1 MVDCYLYFHLV
12 CSVIGLIFERL
23 ISTRRQPRL
32 PPISRVIRFYQFNCL
47 FSPLLTNSFKLANNV
62 MSLNGYTH
70 SKYIIAFNRQV
81 ICLGVPRIALG
92 IMNILPN
99 LDRYWYFFC
108 ICMAT
113 KLVYRHPTNLA
124 ARHIAISNDF
134 CCYQVIRFDLN
145 KSILDSMLV
154 AIAIKTISTDIVS
167 SSVMQVF
174 ALT

>member
-99 LDRYWYFFC
+99 LDRYWYFSVFVWQPSLS
-108 ICMAT
+108 IVIQLILPRGT
-113 KLVYRHPTNLA
+113 LRSPT
-124 ARHIAISNDF
+124 IF
-134 CCYQVIRFDLN
+134 
-145 KSILDSMLV
+145 V
-154 AIAIKTISTDIVS
+154 AIK
-167 SSVMQVF
+167 
-174 ALT
+174 